1 VTGDYSR
8 GASGYW
14 VENGVIQYP
23 VEEITIAGNMKEM
36 FQQIVAIGS
45 DVLTRGNK
53 STGSILIEKMVIAG
67 S

>member
-1 VTGDYSR
+1 
-8 GASGYW
+8 
-14 VENGVIQYP
+14 
-23 VEEITIAGNMKEM
+23 MKDM
-36 FQQIVAIGS
+36 FQSIVGIGN

>member
-1 VTGDYSR
+1 
-8 GASGYW
+8 
-14 VENGVIQYP
+14 
-23 VEEITIAGNMKEM
+23 MKDM
-36 FQQIVAIGS
+36 FQAIVGIGN

>member
-1 VTGDYSR
+1 
-8 GASGYW
+8 
-14 VENGVIQYP
+14 
-23 VEEITIAGNMKEM
+23 M
-36 FQQIVAIGS
+36 FRDIVAIGS